1 MCNHI
6 FNTLDNFYIFITCL
20 INQLTRFLTRYDLK
34 PALLAFFKIIER
46 DLSEALKVKGN
57 LMDISSILKNTITVR
72 QSLLVDRTEQ

>member
-1 MCNHI
+1 M
-6 FNTLDNFYIFITCL
+6 
-20 INQLTRFLTRYDLK
+20 TRYDLK

-72 QSLLVDRTEQ
+72 QSLLFDGTE